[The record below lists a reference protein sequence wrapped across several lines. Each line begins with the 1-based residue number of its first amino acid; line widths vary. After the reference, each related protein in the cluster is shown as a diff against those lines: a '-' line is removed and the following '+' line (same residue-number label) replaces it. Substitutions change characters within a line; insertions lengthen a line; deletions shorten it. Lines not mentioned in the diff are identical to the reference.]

1 MFQIFCLLFYRTIYI
16 DALTVTGDVE
26 EGLPSWQLPWK
37 FNLDTTNST
46 LGPIE
51 MAEEFGIGLLMLPLV
66 SMLQHL
72 AIAKFY
78 TRKLFSYYIL
88 KINAKIPTRK
98 GKNPKCH
105 NAQCS

>member
-1 MFQIFCLLFYRTIYI
+1 MFQIFCLLFYCTIYI

-37 FNLDTTNST
+37 FNLDTTNSST
-46 LGPIE
+46 SGPIE
-51 MAEEFGIGLLMLPLV
+51 MAEDFGIGLLMLPLV

-78 TRKLFSYYIL
+78 TRKYLLSEIE
-88 KINAKIPTRK
+88 K
-98 GKNPKCH
+98 
-105 NAQCS
+105 

>member
-1 MFQIFCLLFYRTIYI
+1 MNCKQQTAENVSKNNNFLPFL

-46 LGPIE
+46 SEGPIE

-78 TRKLFSYYIL
+78 TRKCLYLIIF
-88 KINAKIPTRK
+88 
-98 GKNPKCH
+98 
-105 NAQCS
+105 

>member
-1 MFQIFCLLFYRTIYI
+1 MSPNSKQDILAENIFFEFFCLLMLIYCTIYI

-46 LGPIE
+46 TSGPIE
-51 MAEEFGIGLLMLPLV
+51 MAEDFGIGLLMLPLV

-78 TRKLFSYYIL
+78 TRKCLYLIIF
-88 KINAKIPTRK
+88 
-98 GKNPKCH
+98 
-105 NAQCS
+105 

>member
-1 MFQIFCLLFYRTIYI
+1 MFFSNENSQKNFLAKTHQEGPKIVSKKIFFLPFI

-78 TRKLFSYYIL
+78 TRKYLLSEIE
-88 KINAKIPTRK
+88 K
-98 GKNPKCH
+98 
-105 NAQCS
+105 